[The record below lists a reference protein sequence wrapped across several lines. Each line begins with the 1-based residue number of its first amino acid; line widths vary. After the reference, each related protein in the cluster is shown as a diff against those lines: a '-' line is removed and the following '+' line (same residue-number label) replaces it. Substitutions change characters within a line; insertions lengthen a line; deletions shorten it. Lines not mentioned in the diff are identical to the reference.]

1 LNKAGAR
8 IPFGIPRDLAVLAVA
23 MFVWGFGEGL
33 FIYFYPPSLQRWSS
47 NPVLI
52 GTVLSMLGVAMALVQ
67 VPAGYLSDRFGS
79 LPLIRAA
86 SILGVVSA
94 VVMALAQTLPVFLVG
109 LVGYTLTSFISAPIN
124 SYITSMRGS
133 WSLQRA
139 VTFIGGSFQMGG
151 ILGPILGGWIAQ
163 TAGLA
168 MIFRYSAGLF
178 LLSTLIVYLVRRP
191 VAQAQEAQETVAP
204 LLSPLA
210 NPRFI
215 GLLVVIFL
223 TIFAISMPQQL
234 TSIYLQQVH
243 HLSIQQ
249 IGTTGTIAGMGTAIV
264 MFVLGSLRAPT
275 GMIAGQLL
283 AGLFSLF
290 MWRGQSLGVFYTG
303 YLFLGGYRL
312 YRAMSVAAARPLV
325 KAADVG
331 LAYGL
336 VETGNALGV
345 ILAPLAAGLLYNYRP
360 EAVYIA
366 GLLALVVTIS
376 LTTLLVPKR
385 GEAVITS

>member
-1 LNKAGAR
+1 
-8 IPFGIPRDLAVLAVA
+8 